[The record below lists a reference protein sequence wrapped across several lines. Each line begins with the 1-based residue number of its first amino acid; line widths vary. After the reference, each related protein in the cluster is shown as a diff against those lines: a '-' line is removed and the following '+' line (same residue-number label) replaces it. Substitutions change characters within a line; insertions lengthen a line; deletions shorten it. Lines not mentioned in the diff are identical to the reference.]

1 MSNQKITNS
10 PASNDPVS
18 GIHTTIADAKKPT
31 NDVKVVLLEIDEND
45 DVGGDPYNHT
55 GSYCVPEFDD

>member
-1 MSNQKITNS
+1 MSNEKITNS

-18 GIHTTIADAKKPT
+18 GIRTTIADTKQPLK
-31 NDVKVVLLEIDEND
+31 DVKVVSLALDEND
-45 DVGGDPYNHT
+45 DLGGDPYNHK

>member
-1 MSNQKITNS
+1 MSNQKITNG

-31 NDVKVVLLEIDEND
+31 KDVKLVSLEIDEND
-45 DVGGDPYNHT
+45 DFGGDPYNHT
-55 GSYCVPEFDD
+55 VSFWVPEFDD